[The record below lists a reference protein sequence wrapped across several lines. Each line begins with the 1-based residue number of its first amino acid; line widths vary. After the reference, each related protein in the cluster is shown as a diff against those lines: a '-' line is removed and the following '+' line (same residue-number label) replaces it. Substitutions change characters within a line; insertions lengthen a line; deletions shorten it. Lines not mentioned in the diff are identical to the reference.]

1 MTETSPIFTP
11 LQLRALLLDNRIVLA
26 PMAQYRATEGIANE
40 WHFVHYAERA
50 KGGAGLLITEM
61 TAVSSIG
68 RITPGCTGLYT
79 PRHVL
84 EWKKIND
91 FIHAESRAKTCL
103 QLGHAGPKGST
114 QVGWAEALAPLV
126 NGNWGLFAA
135 SALPHQPGN
144 ATPRAMERE
153 DMDKVLRQFVKA
165 TEMAEE
171 ADFDMV
177 ELNAGQGFLLGS
189 FLSPA
194 SNQREDDYGGSLEN
208 RLRFPLEVFREIRAA
223 FPGQK
228 PMSVRLDAEDFATGG
243 IAVEEASEI
252 ALMFAAE
259 GADILAFSGG
269 DWPAEAPTDAP
280 TALSLSETVRSETG
294 FATMAGGGITRADQA
309 DAVLKAEQAD
319 LISLGLGL
327 LDDPY
332 WTLHQARALG
342 EASAQWPKPYRAVQ
356 ALKP

>member
-11 LQLRALLLDNRIVLA
+11 LQLRALLLDNRIALA

-91 FIHAESRAKTCL
+91 FIHAESHAKTCL

-126 NGNWGLFAA
+126 NGNWGLLAA
-135 SALPHQPGN
+135 SAQPHQPGN

-165 TEMAEE
+165 TEMADE

-228 PMSVRLDAEDFATGG
+228 PMSVRLDAADFGAGG
-243 IAVEEASEI
+243 IAVAEASEI

-259 GADILAFSGG
+259 GADLLAISGG
-269 DWPAEAPTDAP
+269 DWPAETAVGAP

-294 FATMAGGGITRADQA
+294 FATMAGGGITRAAQA
-309 DAVLKAEQAD
+309 NAVLEAEQAD
-319 LISLGLGL
+319 LVSLGLGL

-342 EASAQWPKPYRAVQ
+342 EASAQWPKPYRAAQ